1 MELYKIEKN
10 KFSSFQSSF
19 DKMLNNLKTIDN
31 IDKQTELS
39 LLEINNM
46 IENINYKLECFN
58 DEFTIQDKQ
67 NDNNIDKQIQ
77 NIENDNKVIQDLIPV
92 ALMYRMMLNN

>member
-1 MELYKIEKN
+1 MELYKTEKK
-10 KFSSFQSSF
+10 KFSNFQSSF

-31 IDKQTELS
+31 MDKPTELS

-67 NDNNIDKQIQ
+67 NNNNVDKQIKC
-77 NIENDNKVIQDLIPV
+77 IENDNKVIQDLIPV

>member
-1 MELYKIEKN
+1 MELYKTEKK
-10 KFSSFQSSF
+10 KFSNFQSSF

-31 IDKQTELS
+31 MDKQTELS

-67 NDNNIDKQIQ
+67 KNNNIDKQIKC
-77 NIENDNKVIQDLIPV
+77 IENDNKVIQDLIPV

>member
-1 MELYKIEKN
+1 
-10 KFSSFQSSF
+10 
-19 DKMLNNLKTIDN
+19 MLNNLKTIDN
-31 IDKQTELS
+31 MDKPTELS

-67 NDNNIDKQIQ
+67 NNNNIDKQIKC
-77 NIENDNKVIQDLIPV
+77 IENDNKVIQDLIPV

>member
-10 KFSSFQSSF
+10 KFSSFHSSF

-31 IDKQTELS
+31 MDKQTELS

-67 NDNNIDKQIQ
+67 NNNNIDKQIKC
-77 NIENDNKVIQDLIPV
+77 IENDNKVIQDLIPV

>member
-31 IDKQTELS
+31 MDKQTEFS

-67 NDNNIDKQIQ
+67 NNNNIDKQIKC
-77 NIENDNKVIQDLIPV
+77 IENDNKVIQDLIPV

>member
-31 IDKQTELS
+31 MDKQTELS

-67 NDNNIDKQIQ
+67 NNNNIDKQIKC
-77 NIENDNKVIQDLIPV
+77 IENDNKVIQDLIPV

>member
-31 IDKQTELS
+31 MDKQTELS

-67 NDNNIDKQIQ
+67 NNNNIDKQIKC
-77 NIENDNKVIQDLIPV
+77 IENDNKVIQDLIPV
-92 ALMYRMMLNN
+92 ALMYRMMLKN

>member
-31 IDKQTELS
+31 MDKQTELS

-58 DEFTIQDKQ
+58 DEFIIQDKQ
-67 NDNNIDKQIQ
+67 NNNNIDKQIK

>member
-1 MELYKIEKN
+1 
-10 KFSSFQSSF
+10 
-19 DKMLNNLKTIDN
+19 MLNNLKTIDN
-31 IDKQTELS
+31 MDKQTELS

-67 NDNNIDKQIQ
+67 NNNNVDKQIKC
-77 NIENDNKVIQDLIPV
+77 IENDNKVIQDLIPV

>member
-1 MELYKIEKN
+1 MELYKTEKK
-10 KFSSFQSSF
+10 KFSNFQSSF

-31 IDKQTELS
+31 MDKPTELS

-67 NDNNIDKQIQ
+67 NNNNIDKQIKC
-77 NIENDNKVIQDLIPV
+77 IENDNKVIQDLIPV